1 MPEGQL
7 FILSGPSGV
16 GKDAVIKLLKAR
28 AFPMHY
34 VVTAT
39 TRSIRPGEIAGEDYI
54 FLTHAEFD
62 GMLARDEFLEYANVY
77 GERYGTPKQQVLEAL
92 EKGEDVLLKI
102 DVQGADT
109 VKNKVPNCF
118 RIFLAPPSFHEL
130 ESRLRERDR
139 LTTSEEKLLR
149 RLREAESEMAH
160 AGEFDQTIYNHS
172 EQLEQAVDE
181 IQQIVLKERDRAR
194 A

>member
-54 FLTHAEFD
+54 FLTQTEFD
-62 GMLARDEFLEYANVY
+62 GMLARDEFLEHANVY

-92 EKGEDVLLKI
+92 GQGEDVLLKI

-139 LTTSEEKLLR
+139 LTTSEEKLRR

-160 AGEFDQTIYNHS
+160 ADEFDRTIYNHS